1 MAEAM
6 SPTWAQG
13 SQEAPSPR
21 LHQEAMAEAMSSTWA
36 HGSQEARG
44 PRLHQE
50 EGRRGLLF
58 RLC

>member
-21 LHQEAMAEAMSSTWA
+21 LHQEAMAEAMSPTWA
-36 HGSQEARG
+36 QGSQEAPG

-50 EGRRGLLF
+50 QYSRPTAGHKS
-58 RLC
+58 

>member
-1 MAEAM
+1 M
-6 SPTWAQG
+6 SRTWAQG